1 MGASTHKRIEAV
13 RGWLSQGVLPL
24 CLCLLMLQGFP
35 MSPAL
40 AEEVVVIVNRE
51 NTNRVDRDYVIKIYT
66 GALKGWPDGSSVL
79 ALDQKAESDVRNSFY
94 SSVIGKSPAN
104 MHAIWSQN
112 IFTGKGLPPK
122 VAPTDAEMKRSISA
136 NKNAI
141 GYIRASQVDG
151 SIRVIDR

>member
-1 MGASTHKRIEAV
+1 MGARTHKRIDAA
-13 RGWLSQGVLPL
+13 RGWPGQCVFRV
-24 CLCLLMLQGFP
+24 CLCLFLLHGYP
-35 MSPAL
+35 LSPAL
-40 AEEVVVIVNRE
+40 AEDVVVIVNRE

-79 ALDQKAESDVRNSFY
+79 ALDQKAESEVRNSFY

-122 VAPTDAEMKRSISA
+122 VAPTDGDVKRTIAA